1 MRHPGLQVLRTA
13 TLSAEE
19 AELLAR
25 HPAGAWAL
33 GVAEPTVPAGEPAA
47 KQG

>member
-1 MRHPGLQVLRTA
+1 VRTA

-19 AELLAR
+19 AALLAR

-33 GVAEPTVPAGEPAA
+33 GGTNAPGEDAPLAA
-47 KQG
+47 ASLKNGR